1 MEQIVTTSVC
11 FLMIL
16 AIVRVGSVPA
26 PSDIISGREFLSILM
41 KPTAETSPSSGAANG
56 GGAAAPARNFR
67 GLRKF
72 RHFYLDQSGT
82 NDDTILPIEAL
93 FTSQEDLDRSST
105 RFYGYRRGGQRA
117 SSNGGSTTTT
127 TSTSTTPSTTTVEE
141 EALVNGVDPGI
152 TTTASPP
159 PPSWHVDGE
168 PTTPPM
174 EANGGTAGESAEL
187 TTLDDAS
194 TTTVPPLEEEEE
206 KDQTTAALPP
216 VVVARSPGG
225 ARYAKRAKAIQ
236 QPVESA
242 AHHSHAHRTE
252 LSVEELSP
260 TISKEE
266 EPAPLDDS
274 AKGESSAVAKL
285 IAPPA
290 GSPQRYRTQRK
301 QESAGGQPFQTV
313 RYHDRKP
320 TTGDV
325 GTLAWRDND
334 GDQKAQL
341 KPAMR
346 EKSSSSIGPAPM
358 YSEPARFYSEP
369 AQYYSEPAK
378 VYSEPARIYGEP
390 EKVYSEP
397 ARVYSEPAK
406 VYSEPARIYSEPAKV
421 YSEPAKIYSQPSSY
435 WQTVYSAR
443 PADPTTTAAA
453 PTTTTMPTTTTTTTT
468 AEPVVSTEP
477 STAPVR
483 LVFNELD
490 KIPYDQLNAP
500 TVDGEDAGSSIH
512 SAIGK
517 FVPKQSH
524 GQGAGEE
531 DPRQTLGVQQ
541 QQQQQQPA
549 VVVQTLAPGV
559 LGPGDDSKV
568 GYVVEGRN
576 YRKYRVEEK
585 TPDGFIVG
593 EYGVLS
599 HNDGNLRG
607 VRYTADSD
615 INPRLIY
622 DALLKFLSL

>member
-1 MEQIVTTSVC
+1 MEQIITSIVC

-41 KPTAETSPSSGAANG
+41 KPTDGETAATPKQPSRS
-56 GGAAAPARNFR
+56 FR

-72 RHFYLDQSGT
+72 RHFFFDQSST
-82 NDDTILPIEAL
+82 DDDTILPIEAL

-105 RFYGYRRGGQRA
+105 RFYGYRKGGQRA
-117 SSNGGSTTTT
+117 SGDSS
-127 TSTSTTPSTTTVEE
+127 STTPPATTTIEPV
-141 EALVNGVDPGI
+141 ALVNDSVDPV
-152 TTTASPP
+152 TTVA
-159 PPSWHVDGE
+159 PSWLVDGE
-168 PTTPPM
+168 PTTPLT
-174 EANGGTAGESAEL
+174 EANGTTGESTEL
-187 TTLDDAS
+187 TTPQDDIS
-194 TTTVPPLEEEEE
+194 TVTGGMLVEEET
-206 KDQTTAALPP
+206 QTELPM
-216 VVVARSPGG
+216 VRTVG
-225 ARYAKRAKAIQ
+225 RYAKRAKAIQ
-236 QPVESA
+236 QPVEYAKEESPVR
-242 AHHSHAHRTE
+242 HSNAHRSE
-252 LSVEELSP
+252 LTVEELGP

-266 EPAPLDDS
+266 GESDS
-274 AKGESSAVAKL
+274 AKGESSSVAKL
-285 IAPPA
+285 VAPP
-290 GSPQRYRTQRK
+290 GTSHQRYRTQRK
-301 QESAGGQPFQTV
+301 QESKGGPSFQAV
-313 RYHDRKP
+313 SYRDRKP
-320 TTGDV
+320 ADGS
-325 GTLAWRDND
+325 AWRDVND
-334 GDQKAQL
+334 EPRLESDRKAQL
-341 KPAMR
+341 KLTR
-346 EKSSSSIGPAPM
+346 EKTIPQM

-369 AQYYSEPAK
+369 AQFYSEPAK
-378 VYSEPARIYGEP
+378 VYSEPAKVYGEP

-406 VYSEPARIYSEPAKV
+406 VYSEPAKIYSEPAKI

-435 WQTVYSAR
+435 WQTAYS
-443 PADPTTTAAA
+443 PIDPSTIA
-453 PTTTTMPTTTTTTTT
+453 TTTTTT
-468 AEPVVSTEP
+468 ATTMAPTTTESTTTE
-477 STAPVR
+477 SYTQTMSAGTTVGSVR

-500 TVDGEDAGSSIH
+500 TVDGEDVGSIH
-512 SAIGK
+512 NAIGK

-524 GQGAGEE
+524 GLDKPDQQGEPQQTDGFAG
-531 DPRQTLGVQQ
+531 
-541 QQQQQQPA
+541 QPP
-549 VVVQTLAPGV
+549 VGPVVQTLAPV
-559 LGPGDDSKV
+559 LGSGDDSKV

>member
-1 MEQIVTTSVC
+1 MEQIVTSIVC

-41 KPTAETSPSSGAANG
+41 KPAGGVTPATPQQPS
-56 GGAAAPARNFR
+56 RNFR

-72 RHFYLDQSGT
+72 RHFFFDQSNT
-82 NDDTILPIEAL
+82 EDDTILPIEAL

-117 SSNGGSTTTT
+117 GGSSGTI
-127 TSTSTTPSTTTVEE
+127 PVTTTVAPVES
-141 EALVNGVDPGI
+141 VNDTVDPV
-152 TTTASPP
+152 TTSS
-159 PPSWHVDGE
+159 PSWFVDSE
-168 PTTPPM
+168 PTTPLM
-174 EANGGTAGESAEL
+174 ETNGTAGESTEV
-187 TTLDDAS
+187 TTLEDV
-194 TTTVPPLEEEEE
+194 TTVTVGTLQDEE
-206 KDQTTAALPP
+206 KATIVPM
-216 VVVARSPGG
+216 VMSPG
-225 ARYAKRAKAIQ
+225 RYAKRAKAIQ
-236 QPVESA
+236 QPVEYAKVVSPVR
-242 AHHSHAHRTE
+242 HSNAHRSE
-252 LSVEELSP
+252 LSVEELGP

-266 EPAPLDDS
+266 EPDS
-274 AKGESSAVAKL
+274 AKGESSSVAKL
-285 IAPPA
+285 VAPPVT
-290 GSPQRYRTQRK
+290 SQQRYRTQRK
-301 QESAGGQPFQTV
+301 QESKGGPSFQAV
-313 RYHDRKP
+313 NYRERKP
-320 TTGDV
+320 ADG
-325 GTLAWRDND
+325 LAWRDVHGD
-334 GDQKAQL
+334 TRLESDQKAQL
-341 KPAMR
+341 KSARDKAVPQ
-346 EKSSSSIGPAPM
+346 M

-369 AQYYSEPAK
+369 AQFYSEPAK
-378 VYSEPARIYGEP
+378 VYSEPAKVYGEP

-406 VYSEPARIYSEPAKV
+406 VYSEPAKVYSEPAKV

-435 WQTVYSAR
+435 WQTAYSAL
-443 PADPTTTAAA
+443 DPTTVASTTVTASAAA
-453 PTTTTMPTTTTTTTT
+453 ESTTT
-468 AEPVVSTEP
+468 ATSTTT
-477 STAPVR
+477 SGSVR

-500 TVDGEDAGSSIH
+500 TVDGEDAGSIH
-512 SAIGK
+512 NAIGK
-517 FVPKQSH
+517 FVPKQNH
-524 GQGAGEE
+524 GLDKAEPQEDGFAVRPPAG
-531 DPRQTLGVQQ
+531 P
-541 QQQQQQPA
+541 
-549 VVVQTLAPGV
+549 VVQTLAPVPGS
-559 LGPGDDSKV
+559 GDDSKV

>member
-1 MEQIVTTSVC
+1 MPIAKPSVRIV
-11 FLMIL
+11 

-41 KPTAETSPSSGAANG
+41 KPTAGTSLSGTAADT
-56 GGAAAPARNFR
+56 AAAIAGGSPQQSSRSFR
-67 GLRKF
+67 GLRKY
-72 RHFYLDQSGT
+72 RHFFFDQSAT

-93 FTSQEDLDRSST
+93 FTSQESDLDRSST
-105 RFYGYRRGGQRA
+105 SYYGYRRGGQRA
-117 SSNGGSTTTT
+117 SSSSTSSDSNSNSGG
-127 TSTSTTPSTTTVEE
+127 TSTTPSTTTVQETV
-141 EALVNGVDPGI
+141 VNSDQLI
-152 TTTASPP
+152 TTTSSTNSS
-159 PPSWHVDGE
+159 PSWHVDGE

-174 EANGGTAGESAEL
+174 ESTGGTGESTEQ
-187 TTLDDAS
+187 TTLEDI
-194 TTTVPPLEEEEE
+194 TTTVTVGPSSLEEE
-206 KDQTTAALPP
+206 QSTTLPP
-216 VVVARSPGG
+216 LVMRPS
-225 ARYAKRAKAIQ
+225 ARYTKRAKAIQ

-242 AHHSHAHRTE
+242 AHHSNAHRSE

-260 TISKEE
+260 TISKEQE
-266 EPAPLDDS
+266 EELDS

-285 IAPPA
+285 VAPPHPA
-290 GSPQRYRTQRK
+290 QQRYRTQRK
-301 QESAGGQPFQTV
+301 QESTGGQPYQTV
-313 RYHDRKP
+313 SYHERKP
-320 TTGDV
+320 SADG
-325 GTLAWRDND
+325 LAWRDIN
-334 GDQKAQL
+334 GEQKAQL
-341 KPAMR
+341 KVAR
-346 EKSSSSIGPAPM
+346 EKTSAPM

-369 AQYYSEPAK
+369 AQFYSEPAK
-378 VYSEPARIYGEP
+378 IYSEPAKIYGEP

-406 VYSEPARIYSEPAKV
+406 VYSEPAKIYSEPAKI

-435 WQTVYSAR
+435 WQTAYTALE
-443 PADPTTTAAA
+443 PPMTTATA
-453 PTTTTMPTTTTTTTT
+453 PTGTPATSRASTAVTTTTTITTT
-468 AEPVVSTEP
+468 VSASTESSAAP
-477 STAPVR
+477 SVGPVR

-500 TVDGEDAGSSIH
+500 TVDGEDAGSIH
-512 SAIGK
+512 NAIGK

-524 GQGAGEE
+524 GPERQGEE
-531 DPRQTLGVQQ
+531 DGFAVQPP
-541 QQQQQQPA
+541 PA
-549 VVVQTLAPGV
+549 VVGPAVVQTLAPVPGS
-559 LGPGDDSKV
+559 GDDSKV